1 MCSGVPYAATTS
13 LCDSIGRQ
21 HTLGL
26 RAHTGVRLGFE
37 PGAYGSQ
44 HSLGRLAAM
53 GGRPVRRRIGST
65 DSRKSFNAEPNLAT
79 RIQLAMRDQSQARI
93 PMRAT
98 RTPGSEMAWM
108 RSYNTRP
115 RTRTWSRRSSRS
127 MQSRCGF
134 ACASSSATSTSE
146 ERSRFRMLN
155 FGPALR
161 IRRCARPLSAGGERG
176 P

>member
-26 RAHTGVRLGFE
+26 RARASSRGHMGRST
-37 PGAYGSQ
+37 
-44 HSLGRLAAM
+44 RLAGWQLWAAV
-53 GGRPVRRRIGST
+53 PFAVALVQPIVEKVST
-65 DSRKSFNAEPNLAT
+65 PNPNLQT

-161 IRRCARPLSAGGERG
+161 IRRCARPLSAEGERG